1 MCGFLGEREVF
12 LYGPFV
18 VDIVL
23 LVKSWNI
30 MEHHLQATMQVV
42 WGPFWGRWNSRNKK
56 EEQQRPKK
64 SRKSDRQFGWSHP
77 MNPV

>member
-1 MCGFLGEREVF
+1 MCGFLGEREREVF

-42 WGPFWGRWNSRNKK
+42 WGPFWGRFRIPGTK
-56 EEQQRPKK
+56 KK
-64 SRKSDRQFGWSHP
+64 SSRS
-77 MNPV
+77 